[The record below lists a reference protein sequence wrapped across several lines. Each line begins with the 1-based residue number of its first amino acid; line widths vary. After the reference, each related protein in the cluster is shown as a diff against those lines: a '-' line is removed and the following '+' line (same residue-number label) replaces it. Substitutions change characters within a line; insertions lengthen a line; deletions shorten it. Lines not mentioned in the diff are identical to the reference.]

1 MDPVSKLH
9 YLNLGQGGKFKSD
22 GATSSTAA
30 DVDALFQHLA
40 TAPHKKLILH
50 FHGGLVSE
58 ENGLK
63 IARKMAEN
71 YKDTGHAYTFV
82 WETGLVETLLASFD
96 KVQETGLFQE
106 LKKVVV
112 RKVCEKLGI
121 EETGARGSAPLDAAQ
136 VDQELSASR
145 PFERMEARARGGAEK
160 IEESRLP
167 MLELQIEAELEEE
180 LDGRADLQKMLQP
193 GTPDGQRGIAM
204 AFLANLARIVIRV
217 IRRYIRKREHGLL
230 ATTVEEILREFYVAE
245 IGTLIWDGMKE
256 KARNGMWMPNT
267 GLQNDER
274 HGGFY
279 FLEKLEAF
287 LGANPGWTV
296 DLVGHSAGSIA
307 ICHMLRAAH
316 EHGFNQIKAR
326 WILLLA
332 PACRTKLFYEQVV
345 RHPERFEKIRMFTM
359 TDDCEQTDH
368 LASLAYP
375 RSLLY
380 LVSGILESNKYPD
393 ETDDLE
399 GDGDFFILGLMRQFG
414 DHPYYQKSAVLQEV
428 RRFFDTGDRLVLSP
442 CDIAAPIPGAFC
454 RSEKHGNF
462 DNDEPTLASL
472 AFLLG
477 Q

>member
-1 MDPVSKLH
+1 METVSKLH
-9 YLNLGQGGKFKSD
+9 YLNLGQGGKFKSG

-30 DVDALFQHLA
+30 DVDAMFQHLS
-40 TAPHKKLILH
+40 TAQHKKLILH

-63 IARKMAEN
+63 IARKMADN
-71 YKDTGHAYTFV
+71 YQAVGHAYTFV
-82 WETGLVETLLASFD
+82 WETGLVETLLSSFD
-96 KVQETGLFQE
+96 KIQETGLFQE
-106 LKKVVV
+106 LKKIVV

-121 EETGARGSAPLDAAQ
+121 EETGARGVAPIDAAR
-136 VDQELSASR
+136 VEQELQEPQ

-160 IEESRLP
+160 LEESKLP
-167 MLELQIEAELEEE
+167 MLEREIEAELEEE
-180 LDGRADLQKMLQP
+180 LDGRADLQTMLQP
-193 GTPDGQRGIAM
+193 GSPDGQRGIAM

-274 HGGFY
+274 HGGYY
-279 FLEKLEAF
+279 FLEKLNAF

-307 ICHMLRAAH
+307 ICHLLKAAN
-316 EHGFNQIKAR
+316 EHGFEHIRAR

-345 RHPERFEKIRMFTM
+345 RHPERFDHLRMFTM

-380 LVSGILESNKYPD
+380 LVSGILETGKYPD
-393 ETDDLE
+393 ETDDAE
-399 GDGDFFILGLMRQFG
+399 GDGDYFVLGLMRQFS
-414 DHPYYQKSAVLQEV
+414 DRPFYQKSEVLQEV
-428 RRFFDTGDRLVLSP
+428 KRFFETGDRLVLSP
-442 CDIAAPIPGAFC
+442 CDPVSPIQGAFC

-472 AFLLG
+472 AFLLS